1 MLSFQ
6 LSIGFD
12 KSRHLQQLC
21 FPNIIGGVANT
32 EQRTER
38 TSVRRN
44 GS

>member
-21 FPNIIGGVANT
+21 YPNISGGFVNAA
-32 EQRTER
+32 QRTER
-38 TSVRRN
+38 
-44 GS
+44 